1 MVTEGGAPMRIERD
15 VAIPM
20 DDGIVLRADLFLPVE
35 EGEYPV
41 ILSYGPYG
49 KGLAFQE
56 GYRSQWDYMIE
67 HYPEVAEGT
76 NNLHQNWEVVDPEKW
91 VPDGYV
97 CVRVDSR
104 GTGRSPGYMDVWSG
118 RETVDLYDCI
128 EWAGTQE
135 WSNGRVGLAGISY
148 YAMNQYQV
156 AALQPPHLAAICPWE
171 GAADWYR
178 DLARHGGILCQFPQ
192 DWYPRQVETVQ
203 HGVGERGYFSS
214 VTGDS
219 VSGPDTVD
227 PEVLATR
234 RADLT
239 HDVKSRPLIDDWF
252 LQRNPNWSQVVTP
265 MLSAGN
271 WGGHGL
277 HLRGNVE
284 AFSQAAA
291 SEKWLELHGDAH
303 WVDFYTDR
311 GVALQKQFFGHYL
324 KGEDSGWDEVP
335 RVLVRVR
342 HADGTFTDRAED
354 EWPLARTEWARYR
367 LTSDSGLD
375 ASEPVEP
382 GSIEYDA
389 GADGLTFKTVPF
401 SEETEVTG
409 PMAARL
415 FISSDTIDADLFLIV
430 RLFDENDAEVTF
442 MGALDPNTPIAHGWL
457 RASHRAIDQERSL
470 PYRPYHPHDRIE
482 PLVPG
487 EVYPLDVEIWPTC
500 IVIPAGYQLGLTV
513 RGNDY
518 RYEGEL
524 SAFAQQFHY
533 AGQGV
538 GPFKHADPD
547 DRPETTFSGRVTVH
561 VGGETDSHLLVPI
574 IR

>member
-1 MVTEGGAPMRIERD
+1 MRIERD

-20 DDGIVLRADLFLPVE
+20 DDGVVLRADIFLPVA
-35 EGEYPV
+35 EGEYPAL
-41 ILSYGPYG
+41 LSYGPYG

-67 HYPEVAEGT
+67 HHPEVGEGT
-76 NNLHQNWEVVDPEKW
+76 SNLHQNWEVVDPEKW

-128 EWAGTQE
+128 EWAGTRP

-156 AALQPPHLAAICPWE
+156 AALQPPHLSAICPWE

-178 DLARHGGILCQFPQ
+178 DFARHGGILCQFAE
-192 DWYPRQVETVQ
+192 DWYPRQVEKVQ
-203 HGVGERGYFSS
+203 HGVGERGYHST
-214 VTGDS
+214 VTGEA
-219 VSGPDTVD
+219 VSGPDTEE

-234 RADLT
+234 RADLG
-239 HDVKSRPLIDDWF
+239 HDVMSRPLVDDWY
-252 LQRNPNWSQVVTP
+252 LERNPDWSRVTTP

-284 AFSQAAA
+284 AFTQSAATD
-291 SEKWLELHGDAH
+291 KWLEIHGDAH

-311 GVALQKQFFGHYL
+311 GVGLQKRFFSHYL
-324 KGEDSGWDEVP
+324 KGEENGWEQTP
-335 RVLVRVR
+335 RVLLRVR
-342 HADGTFTDRAED
+342 QADGTFNDRSEN
-354 EWPLARTEWARYR
+354 EWPLARTDWTRYHLTAGHELEPSASAEAGSIDYEADGDGSTF
-367 LTSDSGLD
+367 LTS
-375 ASEPVEP
+375 
-382 GSIEYDA
+382 
-389 GADGLTFKTVPF
+389 PF
-401 SEETEVTG
+401 AEETEITG
-409 PMAARL
+409 PLAARL
-415 FISSDTIDADLFLIV
+415 FISSETADADLFLIV
-430 RLFDENDAEVTF
+430 RLFDESDDEVTF

-457 RASHRAIDQERSL
+457 RASHRAVDPGKSL
-470 PYRPYHPHDRIE
+470 PHRPYHTHDRE
-482 PLVPG
+482 DPLLPG
-487 EVYPLDVEIWPTC
+487 QIYPVDIEIWPTC
-500 IVIPAGYQLGLTV
+500 IVIPAGYRLGLSV

-524 SAFAQQFHY
+524 SDFARKFHY
-533 AGQGV
+533 AGRGV
-538 GPFKHADPD
+538 GPFKHADPI
-547 DRPETTFSGRVTVH
+547 DRPADVFSGRVTIH
-561 VGGETDSHLLVPI
+561 VGGETDSFLLVPI
-574 IR
+574 IP

>member
-1 MVTEGGAPMRIERD
+1 MRIERD

-20 DDGIVLRADLFLPVE
+20 DDGVVLRADLFLPVA
-35 EGEYPV
+35 EGEYPAL
-41 ILSYGPYG
+41 LSYGPYG

-67 HYPEVAEGT
+67 HHPEVGEGT
-76 NNLHQNWEVVDPEKW
+76 SNLHQNWEVVDPEKW

-128 EWAGTQE
+128 EWAGTRP

-156 AALQPPHLAAICPWE
+156 AALQPPHLSAICPWE

-178 DLARHGGILCQFPQ
+178 DFARHGGILCQFAE
-192 DWYPRQVETVQ
+192 DWYPRQVEKVQ
-203 HGVGERGYFSS
+203 HGVGERGYHST
-214 VTGDS
+214 VTGEA
-219 VSGPDTVD
+219 VSGPDTEE

-234 RADLT
+234 RADLG
-239 HDVKSRPLIDDWF
+239 HDVMSRPLVDDWY
-252 LQRNPNWSQVVTP
+252 LERNPDWSRVTTP

-284 AFSQAAA
+284 AFTQSAATD
-291 SEKWLELHGDAH
+291 KWLEIHGDAH

-311 GVALQKQFFGHYL
+311 GVALQKRFFGHYL
-324 KGEDSGWDEVP
+324 KGEENGWEQTP
-335 RVLVRVR
+335 RVLLRVR
-342 HADGTFTDRAED
+342 QADGTFNDRSEN
-354 EWPLARTEWARYR
+354 EWPLARTDWTRYHLTAGNELEPSASAETGSIGYEADGDGSTF
-367 LTSDSGLD
+367 LTS
-375 ASEPVEP
+375 
-382 GSIEYDA
+382 
-389 GADGLTFKTVPF
+389 PF
-401 SEETEVTG
+401 AEETEITG
-409 PMAARL
+409 PLAARL
-415 FISSDTIDADLFLIV
+415 FISSETADADLFLIV
-430 RLFDENDAEVTF
+430 RLFDESDDEVTF

-457 RASHRAIDQERSL
+457 RASHRAVDPGKSL
-470 PYRPYHPHDRIE
+470 PHRPYHTHDRE
-482 PLVPG
+482 DPLLPG
-487 EVYPLDVEIWPTC
+487 QIYPVDIEIWPTC
-500 IVIPAGYQLGLTV
+500 IVIPAGYRLGLSV

-524 SAFAQQFHY
+524 SDFARKFHY
-533 AGQGV
+533 AGRGV
-538 GPFKHADPD
+538 GPFKHADPI
-547 DRPETTFSGRVTVH
+547 DRPADVFSGRVTIH
-561 VGGETDSHLLVPI
+561 VGGETDSFLLVPI
-574 IR
+574 IP

>member
-1 MVTEGGAPMRIERD
+1 MRIERD

-20 DDGIVLRADLFLPVE
+20 DDGVVLRADIFLPVA
-35 EGEYPV
+35 EGEYPAL
-41 ILSYGPYG
+41 LSYGPYG

-67 HYPEVAEGT
+67 HHPEVGEGT
-76 NNLHQNWEVVDPEKW
+76 SNLHQNWEVVDPEKW

-128 EWAGTQE
+128 EWAGTRP

-156 AALQPPHLAAICPWE
+156 AALQPPHLSAICPWE

-178 DLARHGGILCQFPQ
+178 DFARHGGILCQFAE
-192 DWYPRQVETVQ
+192 DWYPRQVEKVQ
-203 HGVGERGYFSS
+203 HGVGERGYHST
-214 VTGDS
+214 VTGEA
-219 VSGPDTVD
+219 VSGPDTEE

-234 RADLT
+234 RADLG
-239 HDVKSRPLIDDWF
+239 HDVMSRPLVDDWY
-252 LQRNPNWSQVVTP
+252 LERNPDWSRVTTP

-284 AFSQAAA
+284 AFTQSAATD
-291 SEKWLELHGDAH
+291 KWLEIHGDAH

-311 GVALQKQFFGHYL
+311 GVALQKRFFGHYL
-324 KGEDSGWDEVP
+324 KGEENGWEQTP
-335 RVLVRVR
+335 RVLLRVR
-342 HADGTFTDRAED
+342 QADGTFNDRSEN
-354 EWPLARTEWARYR
+354 EWPLARTDWTRYHLTAGNELEPSASAETGSIGYEADGDGSTF
-367 LTSDSGLD
+367 LTS
-375 ASEPVEP
+375 
-382 GSIEYDA
+382 
-389 GADGLTFKTVPF
+389 PF
-401 SEETEVTG
+401 AEETEITG
-409 PMAARL
+409 PLAARL
-415 FISSDTIDADLFLIV
+415 FISSETADADLFLIV
-430 RLFDENDAEVTF
+430 RLFDESDDEVTF

-457 RASHRAIDQERSL
+457 RASHRAVDPGKSL
-470 PYRPYHPHDRIE
+470 PHRPYHTHDRE
-482 PLVPG
+482 DPLLPG
-487 EVYPLDVEIWPTC
+487 QIYPVDIEIWPTC
-500 IVIPAGYQLGLTV
+500 IVIPAGYRLGLSV

-524 SAFAQQFHY
+524 SDFARKFHY
-533 AGQGV
+533 AGRGV
-538 GPFKHADPD
+538 GPFKHADPI
-547 DRPETTFSGRVTVH
+547 DRPADVFSGRVTIH
-561 VGGETDSHLLVPI
+561 VGGETDSFLLVPI
-574 IR
+574 IP

>member
-1 MVTEGGAPMRIERD
+1 MRIERD

-20 DDGIVLRADLFLPVE
+20 DDGVVLRADLFLPVA
-35 EGEYPV
+35 EGEYPAL
-41 ILSYGPYG
+41 LSYGPYG

-67 HYPEVAEGT
+67 HHPEVGEGT
-76 NNLHQNWEVVDPEKW
+76 SNLHQNWEVVDPEKW

-128 EWAGTQE
+128 EWAGTRP

-156 AALQPPHLAAICPWE
+156 AALQPPHLSAICPWE

-178 DLARHGGILCQFPQ
+178 DFARHGGILCQFAE
-192 DWYPRQVETVQ
+192 DWYPRQVEKVQ
-203 HGVGERGYFSS
+203 HGVGERGYHST
-214 VTGDS
+214 VTGEA
-219 VSGPDTVD
+219 VSGPDTEE

-234 RADLT
+234 RADLG
-239 HDVKSRPLIDDWF
+239 HDVMSRPLVDDWY
-252 LQRNPNWSQVVTP
+252 LERNPDWSRVTTP

-284 AFSQAAA
+284 AFTQSAATD
-291 SEKWLELHGDAH
+291 KWLEIHGDAH

-311 GVALQKQFFGHYL
+311 GVGLQKRFFSHYL
-324 KGEDSGWDEVP
+324 KGEENGWEQTP
-335 RVLVRVR
+335 RVLLRVR
-342 HADGTFTDRAED
+342 QADGTFNDRSEN
-354 EWPLARTEWARYR
+354 EWPLARTDWTRYHLTAGNELEPSASAETGSIGYEADGDGSTF
-367 LTSDSGLD
+367 LTS
-375 ASEPVEP
+375 
-382 GSIEYDA
+382 
-389 GADGLTFKTVPF
+389 PF
-401 SEETEVTG
+401 AEETEITG
-409 PMAARL
+409 PLAARL
-415 FISSDTIDADLFLIV
+415 FISSETADADLFLIV
-430 RLFDENDAEVTF
+430 RLFDESDDEVTF

-457 RASHRAIDQERSL
+457 RASHRAVDPGKSL
-470 PYRPYHPHDRIE
+470 PHRPYHTHDRE
-482 PLVPG
+482 DPLLPG
-487 EVYPLDVEIWPTC
+487 QIYPVDIEIWPTC
-500 IVIPAGYQLGLTV
+500 IVIPAGYRLGLSV

-524 SAFAQQFHY
+524 SDFARKFHY
-533 AGQGV
+533 AGRGV
-538 GPFKHADPD
+538 GPFKHADPI
-547 DRPETTFSGRVTVH
+547 DRPADVFSGRVTIH
-561 VGGETDSHLLVPI
+561 VGGETDSFLLVPI
-574 IR
+574 IP

>member
-1 MVTEGGAPMRIERD
+1 MRIERD

-20 DDGIVLRADLFLPVE
+20 DDGVVLRADLFLPVA
-35 EGEYPV
+35 EGEYPAL
-41 ILSYGPYG
+41 LSYGPYG

-67 HYPEVAEGT
+67 HHPEVGEGT
-76 NNLHQNWEVVDPEKW
+76 SNLHQNWEVVDPEKW

-128 EWAGTQE
+128 EWAGTRP

-156 AALQPPHLAAICPWE
+156 AALQPPHLSAICPWE

-178 DLARHGGILCQFPQ
+178 DFARHGGILCQFAE
-192 DWYPRQVETVQ
+192 DWYPRQVEKVQ
-203 HGVGERGYFSS
+203 HGVGERGYHST
-214 VTGDS
+214 VTGEA
-219 VSGPDTVD
+219 VSGPDTEE

-234 RADLT
+234 RADLG
-239 HDVKSRPLIDDWF
+239 HDVMSRPLVDDWY
-252 LQRNPNWSQVVTP
+252 LERNPDWSRVTTP

-284 AFSQAAA
+284 AFTQSAATD
-291 SEKWLELHGDAH
+291 KWLEIHGDAH

-311 GVALQKQFFGHYL
+311 GVALQKRFFGHYL
-324 KGEDSGWDEVP
+324 KGEENGWEQTP
-335 RVLVRVR
+335 RVLLRVR
-342 HADGTFTDRAED
+342 QADGTFNDRSEN
-354 EWPLARTEWARYR
+354 EWPLARTDWTRYHLTAGHELEPSASAEAGSIDYEADGDGSTF
-367 LTSDSGLD
+367 LTS
-375 ASEPVEP
+375 
-382 GSIEYDA
+382 
-389 GADGLTFKTVPF
+389 PF
-401 SEETEVTG
+401 AEETEITG
-409 PMAARL
+409 PLAARL
-415 FISSDTIDADLFLIV
+415 FISSETADADLFLIV
-430 RLFDENDAEVTF
+430 RLFDESDDEVTF

-457 RASHRAIDQERSL
+457 RASHRAVDPGKSL
-470 PYRPYHPHDRIE
+470 PHRPYHTHDRE
-482 PLVPG
+482 DPLLPG
-487 EVYPLDVEIWPTC
+487 QIYPVDIEIWPTC
-500 IVIPAGYQLGLTV
+500 IVIPAGYRLGLSV

-524 SAFAQQFHY
+524 SDFARKFHY
-533 AGQGV
+533 AGRGV
-538 GPFKHADPD
+538 GPFKHADPI
-547 DRPETTFSGRVTVH
+547 DRPADVFSGRVTIH
-561 VGGETDSHLLVPI
+561 VGGETDSFLLVPI
-574 IR
+574 IP